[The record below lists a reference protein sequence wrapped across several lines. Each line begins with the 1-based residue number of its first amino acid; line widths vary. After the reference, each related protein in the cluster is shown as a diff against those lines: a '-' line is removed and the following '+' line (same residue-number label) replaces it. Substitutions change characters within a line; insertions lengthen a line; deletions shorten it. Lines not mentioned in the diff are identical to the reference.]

1 MQLERKIFIELY
13 HYGEYKTRRYGPY
26 TEIKFKIK
34 EGTEGGKNM
43 KDKLDTGYVPKPDDV
58 LYFVPGC
65 SVPRFKLKDRFKTTI
80 KPSNAT
86 VAFVSSN
93 SETSNENML
102 CMHRGLNKIDGNKI
116 ARFIEYIYG
125 ANSNKAMQLK
135 SLMMNYGTEVYMN
148 EDQFYT
154 MQYYSITLP
163 DNSIKVRYHDFASN
177 NFTKENYA
185 TMEDKGRLDDGSF
198 SFYYKGSNSKMG
210 ELNCPIYHQDEI
222 LKYINEQQPVIDQ
235 KQYEQLRLMAN
246 SSDEENIILVM
257 ELMANCDYKKSFIYL
272 LLLLKEFNSD
282 IQARKEFNHVNFKA
296 MLSFLGMDPR
306 RFNYQVEDIN
316 HYMLMMKKYKEFTRS
331 NIQRLTQF
339 FTGTKMDNST
349 WTFGPI
355 LKKDAED
362 QLDDENENSVEF
374 INNQT
379 V

>member
-13 HYGEYKTRRYGPY
+13 YQGEYKTRRYGPY
-26 TEIKFKIK
+26 DEIKFKIK
-34 EGTEGGKNM
+34 EGIEGGKNM
-43 KDKLDTGYVPKPDDV
+43 KNKLDTGYVPKPDDV

-86 VAFVSSN
+86 VAFVSSS

-102 CMHRGLNKIDGNKI
+102 CMHRDLNKLDGNKI

-125 ANSNKAMQLK
+125 SNSNKAMQLK

-148 EDQFYT
+148 DDQFYA
-154 MQYYSITLP
+154 MQYYTIILA
-163 DNSIKVRYHDFASN
+163 DNSVKVRYHDFACN
-177 NFTKENYA
+177 NFTTENYA
-185 TMEDKGRLDDGSF
+185 SMEHKGRLDDGSF
-198 SFYYKGSNSKMG
+198 SFYYKGSNSMLD

-257 ELMANCDYKKSFIYL
+257 ELMANCNYQKSFIYL
-272 LLLLKEFNSD
+272 LLLLKEFNSQ
-282 IQARKEFNHVNFKA
+282 IQVRKEFNHVNFKA

-316 HYMLMMKKYKEFTRS
+316 HYMLMMKKHKEFTRI
-331 NIQRLTQF
+331 NIQKLTQLF
-339 FTGTKMDNST
+339 IGSHINNST
-349 WTFGPI
+349 WGSGPV

-362 QLDDENENSVEF
+362 QLDNENENNINF
-374 INNQT
+374 ISNQT